1 MRERIATVGPIAA
14 VAGALGLCCGLPV
27 LFSLGVMGAIT
38 GLSVQ
43 NWALIGLGLGLA
55 ALGWVRILRRPRGRR
70 RPDRSS
76 DQPGVVDPVAAATF
90 RITDSSTDSNRE
102 YHS

>member
-14 VAGALGLCCGLPV
+14 VARALGLCCGLPV
-27 LFSLGVMGAIT
+27 LFSLGVAGPIAR
-38 GLSVQ
+38 LSVQ
-43 NWALIGLGLGLA
+43 NLALTGLGLVLA

-90 RITDSSTDSNRE
+90 RITNSSTDSNRE